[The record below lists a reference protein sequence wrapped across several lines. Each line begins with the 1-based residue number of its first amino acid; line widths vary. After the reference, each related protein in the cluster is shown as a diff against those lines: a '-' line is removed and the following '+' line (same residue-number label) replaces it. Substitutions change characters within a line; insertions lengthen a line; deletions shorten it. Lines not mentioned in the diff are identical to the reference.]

1 MRINQHI
8 GSVDI
13 KLDTKRIERNFRK
26 AQAALNIAVGTD
38 CTPLVPIGGTGDL
51 RKSFKY
57 GNGDIHSNF
66 VEWDSPYAHYMYM
79 GIVYGP
85 NIPVK
90 DSAGNIIGWVSP
102 NKKYPTKRKLHYGES
117 GTTDHWFEKTKNK
130 NLQKWIDIVK
140 EEIGKE

>member
-13 KLDTKRIERNFRK
+13 KIDTKRIEGNFRK
-26 AQAALNIAVGTD
+26 AQAALNYAVGTD

-66 VEWDSPYAHYMYM
+66 VEWDIDYAHFQYI
-79 GIVYGP
+79 GLVRTDESGRVFVGKHEKK
-85 NIPVK
+85 PVL
-90 DSAGNIIGWVSP
+90 
-102 NKKYPTKRKLHYGES
+102 TKRKLHYGKS
-117 GTTDHWFEKTKNK
+117 GTTDHWFEKVKDK
-130 NLQKWIDIVK
+130 SLDKWVQIVK